1 MKLVAASSSERDSEI
16 AAKTLASETRRKG
29 YDDEPDIIFVFAD
42 AEHSAERLRSE
53 LRSQF
58 PETAIHGGSS
68 CRGVLVGG
76 AENTGG
82 LRSAGMIAI
91 WNTEGDQGTAIVPFG
106 ADAREAAI
114 FATRKALQNAGRSDE
129 VPDLVWITAAP
140 GCEEQIL
147 EGVKEV
153 VGARALI
160 VGGSSADNNVAGNWF
175 QFTRETACESGMAV
189 SVIFSATAV
198 STVYQNGLAPS
209 GEAGKVTKAAGRR
222 LIEIDAKPAGETY
235 FNWQGRKAPSIPEG
249 GSSVSILS
257 ETTFVPLGKLNGS
270 LADVPFFLL
279 LHPASLESDGSLG
292 LFANVYEGD
301 TVHLMLGNTLGLV
314 ERAARVAA
322 QAKADIEFDGLQCA
336 GALIVFCGGCLLAM
350 ETGLHQIREGI
361 IRELGNIPFL
371 VMFSFGEQ
379 GKGGDSASHHANLMI
394 SCTAFGA
401 RPAGND

>member
-1 MKLVAASSSERDSEI
+1 MKLVAASSSERDTEI
-16 AAKTLASETRRKG
+16 AAKTLASEIRRKG

-53 LRSQF
+53 LCFQF
-58 PETAIHGGSS
+58 REAAIHGGSS

-76 AENTGG
+76 AGTTEDF
-82 LRSAGMIAI
+82 RSVGMIAI
-91 WNTEGDQGTAIVPFG
+91 WNTDGDQGSAIAPLG
-106 ADAREAAI
+106 ADAKEAAI
-114 FATRKALQNAGRSDE
+114 FATRKALQNAGRSEE

-147 EGVKEV
+147 EGIKEV

-160 VGGSSADNNVAGNWF
+160 VGGSSADNDVAGNWF
-175 QFTRETACESGMAV
+175 QFTRDAACETGIAV

-198 STVYQNGLAPS
+198 SSVYQNGLAPS
-209 GEAGKVTKAAGRR
+209 GKAGKVTKAAGRR
-222 LIEIDAKPAGETY
+222 LIELGAKPAAETY
-235 FNWQGRKAPSIPEG
+235 FNWQGREPPSIPEG
-249 GSSVSILS
+249 GTSVSILS
-257 ETTFVPLGKLNGS
+257 ETTFAPLGKVNGS

-279 LHPASLESDGSLG
+279 LHPASLESDGSLEI
-292 LFANVYEGD
+292 FANVHEGD
-301 TVHLMLGNTLGLV
+301 TVHLMLGNTLALV
-314 ERAARVAA
+314 ERAGRVAA
-322 QAKADIEFDGLQCA
+322 QAKADIEFEGLQCA

-350 ETGLHQIREGI
+350 EKGLHQIREGI
-361 IRELGNIPFL
+361 FRELGDIPFL

-379 GKGGDSASHHANLMI
+379 GKGGDSTSHHANLMI